1 MRSSWLGIYL
11 KVMNLNKEKK
21 KWLRVQVVLNIRKI
35 KKEQTDQRN
44 GKDIFQ
50 NPKHLNSLAHFKLFA
65 LFTSNFVYPSVLPS
79 MIIFRSD

>member
-35 KKEQTDQRN
+35 KKE
-44 GKDIFQ
+44 
-50 NPKHLNSLAHFKLFA
+50 
-65 LFTSNFVYPSVLPS
+65 
-79 MIIFRSD
+79 